1 MYTNCHYT
9 KCVLIF
15 RENRVSNKN
24 VKEGL
29 GEIFKVWVFTKALVK
44 GAYIKQLQILPNV
57 LKCYPLGCVNMKKP
71 FYTSFI
77 KQKQQNTI

>member
-29 GEIFKVWVFTKALVK
+29 GEIFKVWVNQGV
-44 GAYIKQLQILPNV
+44 
-57 LKCYPLGCVNMKKP
+57 
-71 FYTSFI
+71 S
-77 KQKQQNTI
+77 